1 MNRTLSM
8 RAGGGGRS
16 YSAASAIIPSSN
28 RAGFSSVSVA
38 RSGGGGGGFGRL
50 VGGGGGGGASGGGG
64 FGSRSLYNLGGSK
77 RISIGVGSSFRA
89 AFGSGAAGGSGLGG
103 GGGGGGFG
111 LGGSGAGGGLGL
123 GLGGGGVGFG
133 SVGVGGGLGL
143 GGGFGFGGGAG
154 GLGFSGGH
162 GGGGGFGLGVLGGLG
177 GFLGGLGGGRNPAGF
192 SGGPS
197 GVGTI
202 QEVTVNQSLLAP
214 LNLEIDPNI
223 QQVRKDEKEQIKTLN
238 NKFASFIDKVRFLEQ
253 QNKVLE
259 TKWTLLQEQGQ
270 KNNSGKSNLDP
281 LFEAYINNLRRQL
294 ANLLNER
301 GRMDGELKNMQ
312 DLVEDFKNKYEEE
325 INRRTAAENE
335 FVVLKKDV
343 DAAYMNKVELE
354 AKVDALSD
362 ELNFLRALY
371 EAELAQLSAQVSDTA
386 VILSM
391 DNNRDLDLSSIIAE
405 VKAQYEDIA
414 NRSRAEA
421 EAWYQTKFEE
431 LQATAGK
438 HGDDLRNTKGEISE
452 LNRLIQRIRSEIEN
466 TRNQCATLQTAIGDS
481 EERGELALKDAKA
494 KMIDLE
500 DALQKAKADMARQLR
515 EYQELMNVKL
525 ALDIEIATYR
535 KLLEGEESRWEQNPC
550 GDNTVISSS
559 SGMAGGAGLGGGFGG
574 LSLSGGGGGSGF
586 GLGGGGGSSFSLG
599 GGVGSGFGLGGG
611 GGSGFGLGAGSGG
624 GGGGGGGGGYSFGS
638 GGGLGL
644 GAGGGLGGGFGG
656 GSGLGTAGSHSHT
669 GGSSSALS
677 TSGGN
682 FSSGSAKG
690 TNPAVKIVSKTS
702 SSKKSIKS
710 QSLKNATEPE

>member
-1 MNRTLSM
+1 RTLSM

-38 RSGGGGGGFGRL
+38 QSGGGGGGFGRL
-50 VGGGGGGGASGGGG
+50 VGGGGSGGSGGGAG

-89 AFGSGAAGGSGLGG
+89 AFGSGAAGGSGLGSGGSG
-103 GGGGGGFG
+103 GGCG
-111 LGGSGAGGGLGL
+111 GAGGGLGL
-123 GLGGGGVGFG
+123 GLGGGGGGFG
-133 SVGVGGGLGL
+133 GGGAGGGLGL
-143 GGGFGFGGGAG
+143 GFGGGGGGFGFGGGAG
-154 GLGFSGGH
+154 GLGYSGGH
-162 GGGGGFGLGVLGGLG
+162 GGGGGFGFGGLGGLG
-177 GFLGGLGGGRNPAGF
+177 GFPVGLGGGRSPAGF

-535 KLLEGEESRWEQNPC
+535 KLLEGEESRLSGRGLTPISYS
-550 GDNTVISSS
+550 VISSS

-586 GLGGGGGSSFSLG
+586 GLGGG
-599 GGVGSGFGLGGG
+599 VGSGFGLGGG
-611 GGSGFGLGAGSGG
+611 GGSSFSLGAGS
-624 GGGGGGGGGYSFGS
+624 GGGGGGYSFGS

-656 GSGLGTAGSHSHT
+656 GSGLGTASSYSHA
-669 GGSSSALS
+669 GGGSSALS

-690 TNPAVKIVSKTS
+690 TNPGVKIVSKTS

>member
-1 MNRTLSM
+1 MNRALSM

-16 YSAASAIIPSSN
+16 YSTASAIIPSSN

-38 RSGGGGGGFGRL
+38 RSGGGSGFGRL
-50 VGGGGGGGASGGGG
+50 LGGGGGGSSVGGGG

-103 GGGGGGFG
+103 GGGTGSCG
-111 LGGSGAGGGLGL
+111 LGSGGAGGGLGL
-123 GLGGGGVGFG
+123 GLGGGG
-133 SVGVGGGLGL
+133 
-143 GGGFGFGGGAG
+143 GGFGFAGGAG
-154 GLGFSGGH
+154 GLGYSGGH
-162 GGGGGFGLGVLGGLG
+162 GGGGGFGFGGLGGLG
-177 GFLGGLGGGRNPAGF
+177 GFPLGLGGGRNPVGF

-270 KNNSGKSNLDP
+270 KNNSSKSNLDP

-559 SGMAGGAGLGGGFGG
+559 SSIAGGAGLGGGFGG
-574 LSLSGGGGGSGF
+574 LSLSGGGSGSGF
-586 GLGGGGGSSFSLG
+586 GLGGGGGSSFGLG
-599 GGVGSGFGLGGG
+599 GGVGNGFGLGGG
-611 GGSGFGLGAGSGG
+611 GGSSFGLGAGS
-624 GGGGGGGGGYSFGS
+624 GGGGGGYSFGS

-656 GSGLGTAGSHSHT
+656 GSGLGTAGSYIHAG
-669 GGSSSALS
+669 GGSSTLS

-690 TNPAVKIVSKTS
+690 TNPGVKIVSKTS

>member
-1 MNRTLSM
+1 MNRQTYSL

-16 YSAASAIIPSSN
+16 YSTASAVIPSGN
-28 RAGFSSVSVA
+28 RAGFSSMTVA

-50 VGGGGGGGASGGGG
+50 IGGGGGGGGGAGL
-64 FGSRSLYNLGGSK
+64 GSRSLYNLGGSK

-89 AFGSGAAGGSGLGG
+89 AFGSGAGGGGSGLGG
-103 GGGGGGFG
+103 GGGFGLSGGG
-111 LGGSGAGGGLGL
+111 GAGAGSGLGL
-123 GLGGGGVGFG
+123 GLSGGGGGYGFGGGVG
-133 SVGVGGGLGL
+133 GLGFSGGQGG
-143 GGGFGFGGGAG
+143 GGGFGFGGA
-154 GLGFSGGH
+154 
-162 GGGGGFGLGVLGGLG
+162 GGLG
-177 GFLGGLGGGRNPAGF
+177 GFGGGLGGGRNPAGF
-192 SGGPS
+192 GGGLP

-259 TKWTLLQEQGQ
+259 TKWTLLQDQGQ
-270 KNNSGKSNLDP
+270 KTNSGKNNLDP
-281 LFEAYINNLRRQL
+281 LYEAYINNLKRQL
-294 ANLLNER
+294 ANLLSER

-312 DLVEDFKNKYEEE
+312 DLVEDFKNKYEDE

-343 DAAYMNKVELE
+343 DAAYMTKVELE
-354 AKVDALSD
+354 AKVDALTD
-362 ELNFLRALY
+362 ELSFLRALY
-371 EAELAQLSAQVSDTA
+371 DAELAQVSAQVSNTA

-431 LQATAGK
+431 LQAAAGK

-452 LNRLIQRIRSEIEN
+452 LNRLIQRIRAEIEN
-466 TRNQCATLQTAIGDS
+466 TRNQCVTLQTAIGDA

-535 KLLEGEESRWEQNPC
+535 KLLEGEESRLSGEGLNPISYS
-550 GDNTVISSS
+550 VVSSS

-574 LSLSGGGGGSGF
+574 LGLSGGGGGSGF
-586 GLGGGGGSSFSLG
+586 GLGGGGGS
-599 GGVGSGFGLGGG
+599 GFGLGGG
-611 GGSGFGLGAGSGG
+611 GGSSFGLGG
-624 GGGGGGGGGYSFGS
+624 GGGSDFGLGGGGGGYSFGS

-644 GAGGGLGGGFGG
+644 GGGGGGLGGGFGG
-656 GSGLGTAGSHSHT
+656 GGGLSTASGLGYGGGG
-669 GGSSSALS
+669 GGSSLS

-690 TNPAVKIVSKTS
+690 TNPGVKIVSKTS

-710 QSLKNATEPE
+710 QSLKNATQPE

>member
-1 MNRTLSM
+1 MNRQTYSM

-16 YSAASAIIPSSN
+16 YSTASAIVPSGN
-28 RAGFSSVSVA
+28 RAGFSSMSVA

-50 VGGGGGGGASGGGG
+50 IGGGGGGGGG

-89 AFGSGAAGGSGLGG
+89 AFGSGGGAGSGLGG
-103 GGGGGGFG
+103 GGGGGGCG
-111 LGGSGAGGGLGL
+111 LGGGGAGGSLGL
-123 GLGGGGVGFG
+123 GLGGGG
-133 SVGVGGGLGL
+133 GGY
-143 GGGFGFGGGAG
+143 GFGGGAG
-154 GLGFSGGH
+154 GLGFGGGP
-162 GGGGGFGLGVLGGLG
+162 GGGGGFGFGGVGGLG
-177 GFLGGLGGGRNPAGF
+177 GFGGGLGGIRSPVGF
-192 SGGPS
+192 GGGPP

-259 TKWTLLQEQGQ
+259 TKWTLLQDQGQ
-270 KNNSGKSNLDP
+270 KNNSGKNNLDP
-281 LFEAYINNLRRQL
+281 LFEAYINNLKRQL

-354 AKVDALSD
+354 AKVDALTD
-362 ELNFLRALY
+362 ELSFLRTLY
-371 EAELAQLSAQVSDTA
+371 DAELAQLSAQVSDTA

-414 NRSRAEA
+414 NKSRAEA

-466 TRNQCATLQTAIGDS
+466 ARNQCATLQTAIGDS

-535 KLLEGEESRWEQNPC
+535 KLLEGEESRLSGEGLNPISYS
-550 GDNTVISSS
+550 VISSS

-586 GLGGGGGSSFSLG
+586 GLGGGGGS
-599 GGVGSGFGLGGG
+599 GFGLGGG
-611 GGSGFGLGAGSGG
+611 GGSGFSLGGGGGSGFGLGGG
-624 GGGGGGGGGYSFGS
+624 GGIGFGLGGGGGGGGYSFGS

-644 GAGGGLGGGFGG
+644 GGGGGLGGGFGG
-656 GSGLGTAGSHSHT
+656 GSGLSITSGLGHGGG
-669 GGSSSALS
+669 GGSSSLS

-690 TNPAVKIVSKTS
+690 TNPGVKIVSKTS

-710 QSLKNATEPE
+710 QSLKNAPQPE

>member
-1 MNRTLSM
+1 MNRQTYSM

-16 YSAASAIIPSSN
+16 YSTASAIIPSSN
-28 RAGFSSVSVA
+28 RAGFSLMSVA

-50 VGGGGGGGASGGGG
+50 IGGGGGSGGG
-64 FGSRSLYNLGGSK
+64 FGSRSLYNFGGSK
-77 RISIGVGSSFRA
+77 RISTGVGSSFRA
-89 AFGSGAAGGSGLGG
+89 AFGSGAGGGSGLGG
-103 GGGGGGFG
+103 GGGGCG
-111 LGGSGAGGGLGL
+111 LGGGGAGGSLGL
-123 GLGGGGVGFG
+123 GLGGGG
-133 SVGVGGGLGL
+133 GGY
-143 GGGFGFGGGAG
+143 GFGGGAG
-154 GLGFSGGH
+154 GLGFGGGQ
-162 GGGGGFGLGVLGGLG
+162 GGGGGFGFGGIGGLG
-177 GFLGGLGGGRNPAGF
+177 GFGGGLGGGRHPVGF
-192 SGGPS
+192 GGAPP

-202 QEVTVNQSLLAP
+202 QEVTINQSLLAP
-214 LNLEIDPNI
+214 LNLEIDPDI
-223 QQVRKDEKEQIKTLN
+223 HQVRKDEKEQIKTLN

-259 TKWTLLQEQGQ
+259 TKWTLLQDQGQ
-270 KNNSGKSNLDP
+270 KNNSGKNNLDP
-281 LFEAYINNLRRQL
+281 LFEAYINNLKRQL

-325 INRRTAAENE
+325 INRRTAAEND

-354 AKVDALSD
+354 AKVDALTD
-362 ELNFLRALY
+362 ELSFLRALY
-371 EAELAQLSAQVSDTA
+371 DAELAQLSAQVSDTA

-494 KMIDLE
+494 KMVDLE

-535 KLLEGEESRWEQNPC
+535 KLLEGEESRLSGEGLNPISYS
-550 GDNTVISSS
+550 VISSNS
-559 SGMAGGAGLGGGFGG
+559 AMAGGAGLGGGFGG
-574 LSLSGGGGGSGF
+574 LSLSGGGGGS
-586 GLGGGGGSSFSLG
+586 SFSLG
-599 GGVGSGFGLGGG
+599 GGCGSGFGLGGG
-611 GGSGFGLGAGSGG
+611 GGGGGGYGFGSGFGL

-644 GAGGGLGGGFGG
+644 GGGGGLGIASGLGYGGGG
-656 GSGLGTAGSHSHT
+656 GSGLST
-669 GGSSSALS
+669 G
-677 TSGGN
+677 GGN

-690 TNPAVKIVSKTS
+690 TNPGVKIVSKTS